1 MNLPANAPRC
11 LACGSDNFQEWSRCR
26 DIEYYTTDDVFTFYK
41 CLDCDV
47 LFIDPVPLD
56 RLSEIYPSNYYSF
69 AAQKPSLINNVKKRL
84 DSSRFR
90 RIFQQIDQP
99 ELNILDI
106 GGGAGWQLNALRE
119 IDSRVRFTQVVDID
133 PKAEQLARENNHEY
147 FCGTIENFTTGKK
160 FHLILLLNLIEHV
173 ADPTAVLQKVGT
185 LLADGGVALLQTPN
199 YDSLDERL
207 FRKRNWGGYHCPRH
221 WVLFTQDSFIKTVE
235 RAGLRVKS
243 FAYTQ
248 GAPFWAV
255 SMLGLLKDNNL
266 AQVSTDSPAFRN
278 PLFGILSALF
288 AGFDFARSPFSKT
301 SQMFITLEK

>member
-1 MNLPANAPRC
+1 MSFSLAAPRC
-11 LACGSDNFQEWSRCR
+11 LACNSDNFQEWTRCR
-26 DIEYYTTDDVFTFYK
+26 DIEYFTTNDVFTFYR

-47 LFIDPVPLD
+47 LFINPVPQD

-69 AAQKPSLINNVKKRL
+69 AAQKTSFTNSVKKRL
-84 DSSRFR
+84 DGNRFR
-90 RIFQQIDQP
+90 RIFRQIDAP
-99 ELNILDI
+99 ELNVLDV

-133 PKAEQLARENNHEY
+133 PDAERLARQNNHEY
-147 FCGTIENFTTGKK
+147 FCGTIENFTTEKQ

-173 ADPTAVLQKVGT
+173 ADPTAVLRKVAT

-221 WVLFTQDSFIKTVE
+221 WVLFTQDSFLRTVE

-255 SMLGLLKDNNL
+255 SALGLLKDNNL
-266 AQVSTDSPAFRN
+266 AQVNAEHPAFLH
-278 PLFGILSALF
+278 PLFGVLSALF
-288 AGFDFARSPFSKT
+288 AGFDFIRSPFSKT